1 MKVLDLKDHFKSLSS
16 SLKRENKITGVRG
29 QEKVDS
35 PKRKF
40 QDVNQET
47 VSSPNKKFKN
57 ARNFWVGR
65 EGSAKSVEEL
75 KTKKLLPKP
84 GLTLD

>member
-1 MKVLDLKDHFKSLSS
+1 M
-16 SLKRENKITGVRG
+16 GGGG

-40 QDVNQET
+40 KDVNQEKFA
-47 VSSPNKKFKN
+47 SPNKKFKN

-65 EGSAKSVEEL
+65 EGAAKSVAEFE
-75 KTKKLLPKP
+75 TKK
-84 GLTLD
+84 